1 MDESRSPY
9 FLHNGDHSG
18 LDLVSHHLMG
28 NNNNTWS
35 RAMSMALNVKN
46 KLGFIDDIISQPYTI
61 AILFDT
67 WSHCNSM
74 VISYILNAMS
84 KEFVNNSLYIDI
96 VAEVW

>member
-46 KLGFIDDIISQPYTI
+46 KLGFIDDIISQPSTI

-67 WSHCNSM
+67 C
-74 VISYILNAMS
+74 
-84 KEFVNNSLYIDI
+84 KEIVNNSLYIDI
-96 VAEVW
+96 VVEVW